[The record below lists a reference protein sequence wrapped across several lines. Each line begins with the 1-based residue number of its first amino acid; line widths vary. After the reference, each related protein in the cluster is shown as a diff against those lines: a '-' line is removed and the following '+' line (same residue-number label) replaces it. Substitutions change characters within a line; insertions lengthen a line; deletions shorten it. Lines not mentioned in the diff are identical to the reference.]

1 MAELV
6 AVRKAA
12 RAVAAVRRRGG
23 RVRTLVGRAGFPYR
37 AASQPKG
44 VARLP
49 VKRTTGTDFDTD
61 WARSPVARAARAA
74 VVELPM
80 RGVVRAAA
88 DPEVAGLDRLAD
100 RRRAGSHASPVIFV
114 ANHESHL
121 DTPLLLTCIPE
132 PWRHRLVV
140 AAAADYFFGSRLT
153 GSASALVLNAIPIE
167 RTTINRRSAD
177 HAAALIDDGW
187 SLLIFPE
194 GGRSPDGW
202 AQPFKGGAAY
212 LAHRCRVPVVPIHV
226 DGSGAIF
233 GKGAKRLKPGRTRIT
248 FGAPLVMSDDENVRR
263 FGDRIEQ
270 VVATLGDEALTDW
283 WSARRRAA
291 AGTTPTLGGPAFRS
305 WRRAWALSD
314 QRARGKAGQ
323 RRRQKRGWPVLD

>member
-1 MAELV
+1 MAELI
-6 AVRKAA
+6 AMRKAA

-23 RVRTLVGRAGFPYR
+23 RVRTVIAAAGFPYR
-37 AASQPKG
+37 APSHPRG

-49 VKRTTGTDFDTD
+49 VKRTTGLDYDTA
-61 WARSPVARAARAA
+61 WARSPVVRVARAVA
-74 VVELPM
+74 VEGPM
-80 RGVVRAAA
+80 RATLKLAA
-88 DPEVAGLDRLAD
+88 DPEIAGLDRLAD
-100 RRRAGSHASPVIFV
+100 RRRADDPTPLIFV

-132 PWRHRLVV
+132 PWRHKLVV
-140 AAAADYFFGSRLT
+140 AAAADYFFGTWLT
-153 GSASALVLNAIPIE
+153 GTASALALNAIPIE

-177 HAAALIDDGW
+177 QAAALIDDGW

-202 AQPFKGGAAY
+202 THPFKGGAAY
-212 LAHRCRVPVVPIHV
+212 LAQRCRVPVVPIHV

-233 GKGAKRLKPGRTRIT
+233 GKGAKRLKPGRTRVT
-248 FGAPLVMSDDENVRR
+248 FGAPLVMAADENVRR

-270 VVATLGDEALTDW
+270 AVAALGDEALSDW
-283 WSARRRAA
+283 WSARKRAA
-291 AGTTPTLGGPAFRS
+291 AGATPTLGGPAFTS
-305 WRRAWALSD
+305 WRRAWSLAE